1 MRKKENIIIKFV
13 NQEIKIKNVREVTNM
28 NIKFEELDIEG
39 FRSIDRISLNLS
51 DQGIVIVKG
60 INNYED
66 LASSNGSGKSSVFE
80 AIIYALFE
88 ETSSGDRDIENRI
101 LGQGCSVVLKF
112 SIDDVSYKI
121 IRQSKKGKGTVVL
134 YRNDEDISARN
145 KSDTNKLIVSILG
158 INKAIFLD
166 SIFLSQNAV
175 TNLPSLSPTA
185 RKERLEILTNTDNA
199 INNFKT
205 FLKEKQTM
213 YESKHVDCQLEIN
226 KINGKEESLQQQKD
240 KLQAQINDIK
250 IQIEERN
257 KLGNIEDLDKQI
269 QEYNVEINTIN
280 NQIPEIDNKITIIN
294 NSIKELNVEQGINE
308 TLKHDK
314 DLEIQDQRNICNNI
328 QNEITRVTNVIG
340 HNKIDID
347 RINKEIEEIKNSDT
361 CPTCG
366 RKYDNVNE
374 EHIQK
379 VIEEKNKEIKDLED
393 KNLENSE
400 YVQNKQTELDK
411 EIEKGKK
418 LREEFEKLS
427 EVYKDKNNEIEEQQT
442 NLLNTNNKKTQLL
455 NSIQNIQVQIDVIN
469 KQKDDILKIEIP
481 NSKQYEDMVQDI
493 DTQLN
498 NLNKLKED
506 KNNELYELD
515 NYINAIKHCIQLV
528 TKDFRTFLLKNS
540 LSYLNK
546 ILKDYSSQLFSNES
560 DLIYISE
567 NDNKLDIMLGNATYE
582 SLSGGEKTRVNIALL
597 IAQKSLANMIGNISC
612 NIIIL
617 DEILGYCDALAEN
630 NVINLITKELESLE
644 TIYMISHKE
653 IPIGYDAELIVEK
666 NANGLTHLKSY

>member
-1 MRKKENIIIKFV
+1 
-13 NQEIKIKNVREVTNM
+13 M
-28 NIKFEELDIEG
+28 NIKFKELDIEG
-39 FRSIDRISLNLS
+39 FRSIDRISLKLS

-121 IRQSKKGKGTVVL
+121 IRQSKKGKGTIVL

-340 HNKIDID
+340 HNKVDID

-455 NSIQNIQVQIDVIN
+455 NSIQNIQVQIDAIN
-469 KQKDDILKIEIP
+469 KQKDNILKIEIP

-506 KNNELYELD
+506 KNNKLNELD

-597 IAQKSLANMIGNISC
+597 LAQKSLANMIGNISC

-653 IPIGYDAELIVEK
+653 IPIGYDTELIVEK

>member
-1 MRKKENIIIKFV
+1 
-13 NQEIKIKNVREVTNM
+13 M

-145 KSDTNKLIVSILG
+145 KSDTNKLIISILG

-280 NQIPEIDNKITIIN
+280 NQIPELDNQIEMISK
-294 NSIKELNVEQGINE
+294 SINE
-308 TLKHDK
+308 LKNEQKVYEEKRVNKDQEVQNQRDK
-314 DLEIQDQRNICNNI
+314 CNDLQK
-328 QNEITRVTNVIG
+328 EITRVENVISY
-340 HNKIDID
+340 NNMDID
-347 RINKEIEEIKNSDT
+347 RINKEIEKIKNSDT

-379 VIEEKNKEIKDLED
+379 VIEDKNKEIKEFENKNIENNNYIKDLQ
-393 KNLENSE
+393 L
-400 YVQNKQTELDK
+400 ELDK
-411 EIEKGKK
+411 EIEVGKNLK
-418 LREEFEKLS
+418 KEFENLNS
-427 EVYKDKNNEIEEQQT
+427 LYNDKNEQVSEQQT
-442 NLLNTNNKKTQLL
+442 NLINTNNQKTQLL
-455 NSIQNIQVQIDVIN
+455 NSIQNIQVQIDAIN

-506 KNNELYELD
+506 KNNELNELD

-597 IAQKSLANMIGNISC
+597 LAQKSLANMIGNISC

>member
-1 MRKKENIIIKFV
+1 
-13 NQEIKIKNVREVTNM
+13 M
-28 NIKFEELDIEG
+28 NIKFKELDIEG

-112 SIDDVSYKI
+112 SIDGVSYKI

-145 KSDTNKLIVSILG
+145 KSDTNKLIISILG

-269 QEYNVEINTIN
+269 QEYNVKINTIN
-280 NQIPEIDNKITIIN
+280 NQIPELDNQIEMISK
-294 NSIKELNVEQGINE
+294 SINE
-308 TLKHDK
+308 LKNEQKVYEEKRVNKDQEVQNQRDK
-314 DLEIQDQRNICNNI
+314 CNDLQK
-328 QNEITRVTNVIG
+328 EITRVENVISY
-340 HNKIDID
+340 NNMDID

-379 VIEEKNKEIKDLED
+379 VIEDKNKEIKEFENKNIENNNYIKDLQ
-393 KNLENSE
+393 L
-400 YVQNKQTELDK
+400 ELDK
-411 EIEKGKK
+411 EIEVGKNLK
-418 LREEFEKLS
+418 KEFENLNS
-427 EVYKDKNNEIEEQQT
+427 LYNDKNEQVSEQQT
-442 NLLNTNNKKTQLL
+442 NLINTNNQKTQLL
-455 NSIQNIQVQIDVIN
+455 NSIQNIQVQIDAIN
-469 KQKDDILKIEIP
+469 KQKDNILKIEIP

-506 KNNELYELD
+506 KNNELNELD

-597 IAQKSLANMIGNISC
+597 LAQKSLANMIGNISC

-653 IPIGYDAELIVEK
+653 IPIGYDTELIVEK

>member
-1 MRKKENIIIKFV
+1 
-13 NQEIKIKNVREVTNM
+13 M

-145 KSDTNKLIVSILG
+145 KSDTNKLIISILG

-269 QEYNVEINTIN
+269 QEYNVKINTIN
-280 NQIPEIDNKITIIN
+280 NQIPELDNQIEMISK
-294 NSIKELNVEQGINE
+294 SINE
-308 TLKHDK
+308 LKNEQKVYEEKRVNKDEEVQNQRDK
-314 DLEIQDQRNICNNI
+314 CNDLQK
-328 QNEITRVTNVIG
+328 EITRVENIISY
-340 HNKIDID
+340 NNMDID

-374 EHIQK
+374 EHIRK
-379 VIEEKNKEIKDLED
+379 VIEDKNKEIKEFENKNIENNNYIKDLQ
-393 KNLENSE
+393 L
-400 YVQNKQTELDK
+400 ELDK
-411 EIEKGKK
+411 EIEVGKNLK
-418 LREEFEKLS
+418 KEFENLNS
-427 EVYKDKNNEIEEQQT
+427 LYNDKNEQVSEQQT
-442 NLLNTNNKKTQLL
+442 NLINTNNQKTQLL
-455 NSIQNIQVQIDVIN
+455 NSIQNIQVQIDAIN

-506 KNNELYELD
+506 KNNELNELD

-597 IAQKSLANMIGNISC
+597 LAQKSLANMIGNISC

-653 IPIGYDAELIVEK
+653 IPIGYDTELIVEK

>member
-1 MRKKENIIIKFV
+1 
-13 NQEIKIKNVREVTNM
+13 M

-101 LGQGCSVVLKF
+101 LGQGCTVVLKF
-112 SIDDVSYKI
+112 SIDGVSYKI
-121 IRQSKKGKGTVVL
+121 IRQSKKSKSTVVL

-145 KSDTNKLIVSILG
+145 KSDTNKLIISILG

-213 YESKHVDCQLEIN
+213 YESKHVDCQLEKN

-250 IQIEERN
+250 IQIEEKN
-257 KLGNIEDLDKQI
+257 KKKNIKDLDKQI
-269 QEYNVEINTIN
+269 QEYNVEINNIN
-280 NQIPEIDNKITIIN
+280 NQIPELDNQIEMISK
-294 NSIKELNVEQGINE
+294 SINE
-308 TLKHDK
+308 LKNEQKVYEEKRVNKEQEVQNQRDK
-314 DLEIQDQRNICNNI
+314 CNDLQK
-328 QNEITRVTNVIG
+328 EITRVENVISY
-340 HNKIDID
+340 NNMDID

-366 RKYDNVNE
+366 RKYDNINE

-379 VIEEKNKEIKDLED
+379 VIEDKNKEIKEFENKNIENNNYI
-393 KNLENSE
+393 KNL
-400 YVQNKQTELDK
+400 QLELDK
-411 EIEKGKK
+411 EIEVGKNLK
-418 LREEFEKLS
+418 KEFENLNS
-427 EVYKDKNNEIEEQQT
+427 LYNDKNEQVSEQQT
-442 NLLNTNNKKTQLL
+442 NLINTNNQKTQLL
-455 NSIQNIQVQIDVIN
+455 NSIQNIQVQIDAIN
-469 KQKDDILKIEIP
+469 KQKDNILKIEIP

-493 DTQLN
+493 DIQLN

-506 KNNELYELD
+506 KNNELNELD

-540 LSYLNK
+540 ISYLNK

-597 IAQKSLANMIGNISC
+597 LAQKSLANMICNISC

>member
-1 MRKKENIIIKFV
+1 
-13 NQEIKIKNVREVTNM
+13 M

-112 SIDDVSYKI
+112 SIDGVSYKI

-145 KSDTNKLIVSILG
+145 KSDTNKLIISILG

-280 NQIPEIDNKITIIN
+280 NQIPGLDNQIEMISK
-294 NSIKELNVEQGINE
+294 SINE
-308 TLKHDK
+308 LKNEQEVYEEKRVNKDQEVQNQRDK
-314 DLEIQDQRNICNNI
+314 CNDLQK
-328 QNEITRVTNVIG
+328 EITRVENVISY
-340 HNKIDID
+340 NNMDID

-379 VIEEKNKEIKDLED
+379 VIEDKNKEIKEFENKNIENNNYIKDLQ
-393 KNLENSE
+393 L
-400 YVQNKQTELDK
+400 ELDK
-411 EIEKGKK
+411 EIEVGKNLK
-418 LREEFEKLS
+418 KEFENLNS
-427 EVYKDKNNEIEEQQT
+427 LYNDKNEQVSEQQT
-442 NLLNTNNKKTQLL
+442 NLINTNNQKTQLL

-493 DTQLN
+493 DIQLN

-506 KNNELYELD
+506 KNNELNELD

-597 IAQKSLANMIGNISC
+597 LAQKSLANMIGNISC

>member
-1 MRKKENIIIKFV
+1 
-13 NQEIKIKNVREVTNM
+13 M
-28 NIKFEELDIEG
+28 NIKFKELDIEG
-39 FRSIDRISLNLS
+39 FRSIDRISLKLS

-269 QEYNVEINTIN
+269 QEYNVKINTIN
-280 NQIPEIDNKITIIN
+280 NQIPELDNQIEMISK
-294 NSIKELNVEQGINE
+294 SINE
-308 TLKHDK
+308 LKNEQKVYEEKRVNKDQEVQNQRDK
-314 DLEIQDQRNICNNI
+314 CNDLQK
-328 QNEITRVTNVIG
+328 EITRVENVISY
-340 HNKIDID
+340 NNMDID
-347 RINKEIEEIKNSDT
+347 RINKEIEKIKNSDT

-379 VIEEKNKEIKDLED
+379 VIEDKNKEIKEFENKNIENNNYIKDLQ
-393 KNLENSE
+393 L
-400 YVQNKQTELDK
+400 ELDK
-411 EIEKGKK
+411 EIEIGKNLK
-418 LREEFEKLS
+418 KEFENLNS
-427 EVYKDKNNEIEEQQT
+427 LYNDKNEQVSEQQT
-442 NLLNTNNKKTQLL
+442 NLINTNNQKTQLL
-455 NSIQNIQVQIDVIN
+455 NSIQNIQVQIDAIN

-498 NLNKLKED
+498 DLNKLKED
-506 KNNELYELD
+506 KNNELNELD

-597 IAQKSLANMIGNISC
+597 LAQKSLANMIGNISC

>member
-1 MRKKENIIIKFV
+1 
-13 NQEIKIKNVREVTNM
+13 M

-112 SIDDVSYKI
+112 SIDGVSYKI

-145 KSDTNKLIVSILG
+145 KSDTNKLIISILG

-269 QEYNVEINTIN
+269 QEYNVKINTIN
-280 NQIPEIDNKITIIN
+280 NQIPELDNQIEMISK
-294 NSIKELNVEQGINE
+294 SINE
-308 TLKHDK
+308 LKNEQKVYEEKRVNKDQEVQNQRDK
-314 DLEIQDQRNICNNI
+314 CNDLQK
-328 QNEITRVTNVIG
+328 EITRVENVISY
-340 HNKIDID
+340 NNMDID

-379 VIEEKNKEIKDLED
+379 VIEDKNKEIKEFENKNIENNNYIKDLQ
-393 KNLENSE
+393 L
-400 YVQNKQTELDK
+400 ELDK
-411 EIEKGKK
+411 EIEVGKNLK
-418 LREEFEKLS
+418 KEFENLNS
-427 EVYKDKNNEIEEQQT
+427 LYNDKNEQVSEQQT
-442 NLLNTNNKKTQLL
+442 NLINTNNQKTQLL
-455 NSIQNIQVQIDVIN
+455 NSIQNMQVQIDAIN

-506 KNNELYELD
+506 KNNELNELD

-597 IAQKSLANMIGNISC
+597 LAQKSLANMIGNISC

>member
-1 MRKKENIIIKFV
+1 
-13 NQEIKIKNVREVTNM
+13 M

-112 SIDDVSYKI
+112 SIDGVSYKI

-145 KSDTNKLIVSILG
+145 KSDTNKLIISILG

-213 YESKHVDCQLEIN
+213 YESKHVDSQLEIN

-280 NQIPEIDNKITIIN
+280 NQIPGLDNQIEMISK
-294 NSIKELNVEQGINE
+294 SINE
-308 TLKHDK
+308 LKNEQKVYEEKRVNKDQEVQNQRDK
-314 DLEIQDQRNICNNI
+314 CNDLQK
-328 QNEITRVTNVIG
+328 EITRVENIISY
-340 HNKIDID
+340 NNMDID

-374 EHIQK
+374 EHIQN
-379 VIEEKNKEIKDLED
+379 VIEDKNKEIKEFENKNIENNNYIKDLQ
-393 KNLENSE
+393 L
-400 YVQNKQTELDK
+400 ELDK
-411 EIEKGKK
+411 EIEVGKNLK
-418 LREEFEKLS
+418 KEFENLNS
-427 EVYKDKNNEIEEQQT
+427 LYNDKNEQVSEQQT
-442 NLLNTNNKKTQLL
+442 NLINTNNQKTQLL
-455 NSIQNIQVQIDVIN
+455 NSIQNIQVQIDAIN

-506 KNNELYELD
+506 KNNELNELD

-597 IAQKSLANMIGNISC
+597 LAQKSLANMIGNISC

-653 IPIGYDAELIVEK
+653 IPIGYDTELIVEK

>member
-1 MRKKENIIIKFV
+1 
-13 NQEIKIKNVREVTNM
+13 M

-101 LGQGCSVVLKF
+101 LGQGCTVVLKF
-112 SIDDVSYKI
+112 SIDGVSYKI
-121 IRQSKKGKGTVVL
+121 IRQSKKSKSTVVL

-145 KSDTNKLIVSILG
+145 KSDTNKLIISILG

-269 QEYNVEINTIN
+269 QEYNVEINNIN
-280 NQIPEIDNKITIIN
+280 NQIPELDNQIEMISK
-294 NSIKELNVEQGINE
+294 SINE
-308 TLKHDK
+308 LKNEQKVYEEKRVNKEQEVQNQRDK
-314 DLEIQDQRNICNNI
+314 CNDLQK
-328 QNEITRVTNVIG
+328 EITRVENVISY
-340 HNKIDID
+340 NNMDID

-366 RKYDNVNE
+366 RKYDNINE

-379 VIEEKNKEIKDLED
+379 VIEDKNKEIKEFENKNIENNNYI
-393 KNLENSE
+393 KNL
-400 YVQNKQTELDK
+400 QLELDK
-411 EIEKGKK
+411 EIEVGKNLK
-418 LREEFEKLS
+418 KEFENLNS
-427 EVYKDKNNEIEEQQT
+427 LYNDKNEQVSEQQT
-442 NLLNTNNKKTQLL
+442 NLINTNNQKTQLL
-455 NSIQNIQVQIDVIN
+455 NSIQNIQVQIDAIN
-469 KQKDDILKIEIP
+469 KQKDNILKIEIP

-493 DTQLN
+493 DIQLN

-506 KNNELYELD
+506 KNNELNELD

-597 IAQKSLANMIGNISC
+597 LAQKSLANMIGNISC

>member
-1 MRKKENIIIKFV
+1 
-13 NQEIKIKNVREVTNM
+13 M

-145 KSDTNKLIVSILG
+145 KSDTNKLIISILG

-213 YESKHVDCQLEIN
+213 YESKHVDSQLEIN

-280 NQIPEIDNKITIIN
+280 NQIPGLDNQIEMISK
-294 NSIKELNVEQGINE
+294 SINE
-308 TLKHDK
+308 LKNEQKVYEEKRVNKDQEVQNQRDK
-314 DLEIQDQRNICNNI
+314 CNDLQK
-328 QNEITRVTNVIG
+328 EITRVENVISY
-340 HNKIDID
+340 NNMDID

-379 VIEEKNKEIKDLED
+379 VIEDKNKEIKEFENKNIENNNYIKDLQ
-393 KNLENSE
+393 L
-400 YVQNKQTELDK
+400 ELDK
-411 EIEKGKK
+411 EIEVGKNLK
-418 LREEFEKLS
+418 KEFENLNS
-427 EVYKDKNNEIEEQQT
+427 LYNDKNEQVSEQQT
-442 NLLNTNNKKTQLL
+442 NLINTNNQKTQLL
-455 NSIQNIQVQIDVIN
+455 NSIQNIQVQIDAIN

-506 KNNELYELD
+506 KNNELNELD

-597 IAQKSLANMIGNISC
+597 LAQKSLANMIGNISC

>member
-1 MRKKENIIIKFV
+1 
-13 NQEIKIKNVREVTNM
+13 M

-145 KSDTNKLIVSILG
+145 KSDTNKLIISILG

-205 FLKEKQTM
+205 FLKEKQTI
-213 YESKHVDCQLEIN
+213 YESKHVSCQLEIN

-269 QEYNVEINTIN
+269 QEYNIEINNIN
-280 NQIPEIDNKITIIN
+280 NQIPELDNQIEMISK
-294 NSIKELNVEQGINE
+294 SINE
-308 TLKHDK
+308 LKNEQKVYEEKRVNKDQELQNQRDK
-314 DLEIQDQRNICNNI
+314 CNDLQK
-328 QNEITRVTNVIG
+328 EITRVENIISY
-340 HNKIDID
+340 NNIDID

-379 VIEEKNKEIKDLED
+379 VIEDKNEEIKEFENKNIENNSYM
-393 KNLENSE
+393 KNL
-400 YVQNKQTELDK
+400 QLELDK
-411 EIEKGKK
+411 EIEIGKNLK
-418 LREEFEKLS
+418 KEFENLNS
-427 EVYKDKNNEIEEQQT
+427 LYNDKNEQVSEQQT
-442 NLLNTNNKKTQLL
+442 NLINTNNQKTQLL
-455 NSIQNIQVQIDVIN
+455 NSIQNIQVQIDAIN

-493 DTQLN
+493 DKQLN
-498 NLNKLKED
+498 DLNKLKED
-506 KNNELYELD
+506 KNNELNELD

-597 IAQKSLANMIGNISC
+597 LAQKSLANMIGNISC

-653 IPIGYDAELIVEK
+653 IPIGYDTELIVEK

>member
-1 MRKKENIIIKFV
+1 
-13 NQEIKIKNVREVTNM
+13 M

-145 KSDTNKLIVSILG
+145 KSDTNKLIISILG

-269 QEYNVEINTIN
+269 QEYNVEINNIN
-280 NQIPEIDNKITIIN
+280 NQIPELDNQIEMISK
-294 NSIKELNVEQGINE
+294 SINE
-308 TLKHDK
+308 LKNEQKVYEEKRVNKEQEVQNQRDK
-314 DLEIQDQRNICNNI
+314 CNDLQK
-328 QNEITRVTNVIG
+328 EITRVENVISY
-340 HNKIDID
+340 NNMDID

-366 RKYDNVNE
+366 RKYDNINE

-379 VIEEKNKEIKDLED
+379 VIEDKNKEIKEFENKNIENNNYI
-393 KNLENSE
+393 KNL
-400 YVQNKQTELDK
+400 QLELDK
-411 EIEKGKK
+411 EIEIGKNLK
-418 LREEFEKLS
+418 KEFENLNS
-427 EVYKDKNNEIEEQQT
+427 LYNDKNEQVSEQQT
-442 NLLNTNNKKTQLL
+442 NLINTNNQKTQLL
-455 NSIQNIQVQIDVIN
+455 NSIQNIQVQIDAIN

-498 NLNKLKED
+498 DLNKLKED
-506 KNNELYELD
+506 KNNELNELD

-597 IAQKSLANMIGNISC
+597 LAQKSLANMIGNISC

>member
-1 MRKKENIIIKFV
+1 
-13 NQEIKIKNVREVTNM
+13 M
-28 NIKFEELDIEG
+28 NIKFKELDIEG
-39 FRSIDRISLNLS
+39 FRSIDRISLKLS

-269 QEYNVEINTIN
+269 QEYNVKINTIN
-280 NQIPEIDNKITIIN
+280 NQIPELDNQIEMISK
-294 NSIKELNVEQGINE
+294 SINE
-308 TLKHDK
+308 LKNEQKVYEEKRVNKDQEVQNQRDK
-314 DLEIQDQRNICNNI
+314 CNDLQK
-328 QNEITRVTNVIG
+328 EITRVENIISY
-340 HNKIDID
+340 NNMDID

-366 RKYDNVNE
+366 RKYDNINE

-379 VIEEKNKEIKDLED
+379 VIEDKNKEIKEFENKNIENNNYI
-393 KNLENSE
+393 KNL
-400 YVQNKQTELDK
+400 QLELDK
-411 EIEKGKK
+411 EIEIGKNLK
-418 LREEFEKLS
+418 KEFENLNS
-427 EVYKDKNNEIEEQQT
+427 LYNDKNEQVSEQQT
-442 NLLNTNNKKTQLL
+442 NLINTNNQKTQLL
-455 NSIQNIQVQIDVIN
+455 NSIQNIQVQIDAIN

-493 DTQLN
+493 DKQLN
-498 NLNKLKED
+498 DLNKLKED
-506 KNNELYELD
+506 KNNELNELD

-597 IAQKSLANMIGNISC
+597 LAQKSLANMIGNISC

>member
-1 MRKKENIIIKFV
+1 
-13 NQEIKIKNVREVTNM
+13 M

-80 AIIYALFE
+80 AIIYTLFE

-112 SIDDVSYKI
+112 SIDGVSYKI

-145 KSDTNKLIVSILG
+145 KSDTNKLIISILG

-213 YESKHVDCQLEIN
+213 YESKHVDSQLEIN

-280 NQIPEIDNKITIIN
+280 NQIPGLDNQIEMISK
-294 NSIKELNVEQGINE
+294 SINE
-308 TLKHDK
+308 LKNEQKVYEEKRVNKDQEVQNQRDK
-314 DLEIQDQRNICNNI
+314 CNDLQK
-328 QNEITRVTNVIG
+328 EITRVENVISY
-340 HNKIDID
+340 NNMDID

-379 VIEEKNKEIKDLED
+379 VIEDKNKEIKEFEN
-393 KNLENSE
+393 KNIENSN
-400 YVQNKQTELDK
+400 YIKDLQLELDK
-411 EIEKGKK
+411 EIEVGKNLK
-418 LREEFEKLS
+418 KEFENLNS
-427 EVYKDKNNEIEEQQT
+427 LYNDKNEQVSEQQT
-442 NLLNTNNKKTQLL
+442 NLINTNNQKTQLL
-455 NSIQNIQVQIDVIN
+455 NSIQNIQVQIDAIN

-506 KNNELYELD
+506 KNNELNELD

-597 IAQKSLANMIGNISC
+597 LAQKSLANMIGNISC

>member
-1 MRKKENIIIKFV
+1 
-13 NQEIKIKNVREVTNM
+13 M

-101 LGQGCSVVLKF
+101 LGQGCTVVLKF
-112 SIDDVSYKI
+112 SIDGVSYKI
-121 IRQSKKGKGTVVL
+121 IRQSKKSKSTVVL

-145 KSDTNKLIVSILG
+145 KSDTNKLIISILG

-269 QEYNVEINTIN
+269 QEYNVEINNIN
-280 NQIPEIDNKITIIN
+280 NQILELDNQIEMISK
-294 NSIKELNVEQGINE
+294 SINE
-308 TLKHDK
+308 LKNEQKVYEEKRVNKEQEVQNQRDK
-314 DLEIQDQRNICNNI
+314 CNDLQK
-328 QNEITRVTNVIG
+328 EITRVENVISY
-340 HNKIDID
+340 NNMDID

-366 RKYDNVNE
+366 RKYDNINE

-379 VIEEKNKEIKDLED
+379 VIEDKNKEIKEFENKNIENNNYI
-393 KNLENSE
+393 KNL
-400 YVQNKQTELDK
+400 QLELDK
-411 EIEKGKK
+411 EIEIGKNLK
-418 LREEFEKLS
+418 KEFENLNS
-427 EVYKDKNNEIEEQQT
+427 LYNDKNEQVSEQQT
-442 NLLNTNNKKTQLL
+442 NLINTNNQKTQLL

-481 NSKQYEDMVQDI
+481 HSKQYEDMVQDI
-493 DTQLN
+493 DIQLN

-506 KNNELYELD
+506 KNNELNELD

-597 IAQKSLANMIGNISC
+597 LAQKSLANMIGNISC

-666 NANGLTHLKSY
+666 NVNGLTHLKSY

>member
-1 MRKKENIIIKFV
+1 
-13 NQEIKIKNVREVTNM
+13 M

-112 SIDDVSYKI
+112 SIDGVSYKI

-145 KSDTNKLIVSILG
+145 KSDTNKLIISILG

-213 YESKHVDCQLEIN
+213 YESKHVDSQLEIN

-280 NQIPEIDNKITIIN
+280 NQIPGLDNQIEMISK
-294 NSIKELNVEQGINE
+294 SINE
-308 TLKHDK
+308 LKNEQKVYEEKRVNKDQEVQNQRDK
-314 DLEIQDQRNICNNI
+314 CNDLQK
-328 QNEITRVTNVIG
+328 EITRVENVISY
-340 HNKIDID
+340 NNMDID
-347 RINKEIEEIKNSDT
+347 RINKEIEKIKNSDT

-379 VIEEKNKEIKDLED
+379 VIEDKNKEIKEFENKNIENNNYIKDLQ
-393 KNLENSE
+393 L
-400 YVQNKQTELDK
+400 ELDK
-411 EIEKGKK
+411 EIEVGKNLK
-418 LREEFEKLS
+418 KEFENLNS
-427 EVYKDKNNEIEEQQT
+427 LYNDKNEQVSEQQT
-442 NLLNTNNKKTQLL
+442 NLINTNNQKTQLL
-455 NSIQNIQVQIDVIN
+455 NSIQNIQVQIDAIN
-469 KQKDDILKIEIP
+469 KQKDNILKIEIP

-498 NLNKLKED
+498 DLNKLKED
-506 KNNELYELD
+506 KNNELNELD

-597 IAQKSLANMIGNISC
+597 LAQKSLANMIGNISC

-653 IPIGYDAELIVEK
+653 IPIGYDVELIVEK

>member
-1 MRKKENIIIKFV
+1 
-13 NQEIKIKNVREVTNM
+13 M

-39 FRSIDRISLNLS
+39 FRSIDRISLKLS

-112 SIDDVSYKI
+112 SIDGVSYKI

-145 KSDTNKLIVSILG
+145 KSDTNKLIISILG

-269 QEYNVEINTIN
+269 QEYNVEINNIN
-280 NQIPEIDNKITIIN
+280 NQIPELDNQIEMISK
-294 NSIKELNVEQGINE
+294 SINE
-308 TLKHDK
+308 LKNEQKVYEEKRVNKDQEVQNQRDK
-314 DLEIQDQRNICNNI
+314 CNDLQK
-328 QNEITRVTNVIG
+328 EITRVENVISY
-340 HNKIDID
+340 NNMDID

-366 RKYDNVNE
+366 RKYDNINE

-379 VIEEKNKEIKDLED
+379 VIEDKNKEIKEFENKNIENNNYI
-393 KNLENSE
+393 KNL
-400 YVQNKQTELDK
+400 QLELDK
-411 EIEKGKK
+411 EIEIGKNLK
-418 LREEFEKLS
+418 KEFENLNS
-427 EVYKDKNNEIEEQQT
+427 LYNDKNEQVSEQQT
-442 NLLNTNNKKTQLL
+442 NLINTNNQKTQLL
-455 NSIQNIQVQIDVIN
+455 NSIQNIQVQIDAIN

-498 NLNKLKED
+498 DLNELKED
-506 KNNELYELD
+506 KNNELNELD

-597 IAQKSLANMIGNISC
+597 LAQKSLANMIGNISC

>member
-1 MRKKENIIIKFV
+1 
-13 NQEIKIKNVREVTNM
+13 M

-66 LASSNGSGKSSVFE
+66 LASSNGSGKSSIFE

-112 SIDDVSYKI
+112 SIDGVSYKI

-145 KSDTNKLIVSILG
+145 KSDTNKLIISILG

-269 QEYNVEINTIN
+269 QEYNVKINTIN
-280 NQIPEIDNKITIIN
+280 NQIPKIDNKITIIN

-340 HNKIDID
+340 HNKVDIN

-597 IAQKSLANMIGNISC
+597 LAQKSLANMIGNISC

>member
-1 MRKKENIIIKFV
+1 
-13 NQEIKIKNVREVTNM
+13 M

-145 KSDTNKLIVSILG
+145 KSDTNKLIISILG

-205 FLKEKQTM
+205 FLKEKQTI

-269 QEYNVEINTIN
+269 QEYNVKINTIN
-280 NQIPEIDNKITIIN
+280 NQIPELDNQIEMISK
-294 NSIKELNVEQGINE
+294 SINE
-308 TLKHDK
+308 LKNEQKVYEEKRVNKDQEVQNQRDK
-314 DLEIQDQRNICNNI
+314 CNDLQK
-328 QNEITRVTNVIG
+328 EITRVENIISY
-340 HNKIDID
+340 NNMDID

-379 VIEEKNKEIKDLED
+379 VIEDKNKEIKEFENKNIENNNYIKDLQ
-393 KNLENSE
+393 L
-400 YVQNKQTELDK
+400 ELDK
-411 EIEKGKK
+411 EIEVGKNLK
-418 LREEFEKLS
+418 KEFENLNS
-427 EVYKDKNNEIEEQQT
+427 LYNDKNEQVSEQQT
-442 NLLNTNNKKTQLL
+442 NLINTNNQKTQLL
-455 NSIQNIQVQIDVIN
+455 NSIQNIQVQIDAIN
-469 KQKDDILKIEIP
+469 KQKDNILKIEIP

-506 KNNELYELD
+506 KNNELNELD

-597 IAQKSLANMIGNISC
+597 LAQKSLANMIGNISC

>member
-1 MRKKENIIIKFV
+1 
-13 NQEIKIKNVREVTNM
+13 M

-145 KSDTNKLIVSILG
+145 KSDTNKLIISILG

-213 YESKHVDCQLEIN
+213 YESKHVDSQLEIN

-280 NQIPEIDNKITIIN
+280 NQIPGLDNQIEMISK
-294 NSIKELNVEQGINE
+294 SINE
-308 TLKHDK
+308 LKNEQEVYEEKRVNKDQEVQNQRDK
-314 DLEIQDQRNICNNI
+314 CNDLQK
-328 QNEITRVTNVIG
+328 EITRVENVISY
-340 HNKIDID
+340 NNMDID

-379 VIEEKNKEIKDLED
+379 VIEDKNKEIKEFENKNIENNNYIKDLQ
-393 KNLENSE
+393 L
-400 YVQNKQTELDK
+400 ELDK
-411 EIEKGKK
+411 EIEVGKNLK
-418 LREEFEKLS
+418 KEFENLNS
-427 EVYKDKNNEIEEQQT
+427 LYNDKNEQVSEQQT
-442 NLLNTNNKKTQLL
+442 NLINTNNQKTQLL
-455 NSIQNIQVQIDVIN
+455 NSIQNIQVQIHVIN

-493 DTQLN
+493 DIQLN

-506 KNNELYELD
+506 KNNELNELD

-597 IAQKSLANMIGNISC
+597 LAQKSLANMIGNISC

>member
-1 MRKKENIIIKFV
+1 
-13 NQEIKIKNVREVTNM
+13 M

-112 SIDDVSYKI
+112 SIDGVSYKI

-145 KSDTNKLIVSILG
+145 KSDTNKLIISILG

-340 HNKIDID
+340 HNKVDID

-506 KNNELYELD
+506 KNNELNELD

-597 IAQKSLANMIGNISC
+597 LAQKSLANMIGNISC